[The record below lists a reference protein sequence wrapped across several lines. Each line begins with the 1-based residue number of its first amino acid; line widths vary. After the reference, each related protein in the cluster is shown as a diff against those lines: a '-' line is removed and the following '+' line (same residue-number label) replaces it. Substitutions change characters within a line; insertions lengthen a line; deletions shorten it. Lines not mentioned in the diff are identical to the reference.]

1 MPKLYFKYGTMGSSK
16 TALALMCKY
25 NYEQKGFNV
34 WLIKP
39 DIDTRYDVAGE
50 VPVVQSRIG
59 LKSASETF
67 NRTDDLYKMFNDRK
81 DKNYQVI
88 IVDECQFLTE
98 RQVDELKE
106 LTAFVPVLCYGL
118 KTNYLTK
125 LFEGSKRLL
134 EIAESITEIK
144 NVCKCGKKA
153 TLNARISSGKLVTSG
168 SEVLIGGDES
178 YEGLCYWCYKKLKEE
193 SK

>member
-34 WLIKP
+34 WLLKP
-39 DIDTRYDVAGE
+39 NLDNRYDVEGE

-59 LKSASETF
+59 LKSECETIDK
-67 NRTDDLYKMFNDRK
+67 TDSLIKLFESSK
-81 DKNYQVI
+81 HKNYQVI

-98 RQVDELKE
+98 HQIDELKE

-134 EIAESITEIK
+134 EIADSITEIK
-144 NVCKCGKKA
+144 TVCKCGKKS
-153 TLNARISSGKLVTSG
+153 TLNARISNGKLVTNG
-168 SEVLIGGDES
+168 SEVLIGGDDC
-178 YEGLCYWCYKKLKEE
+178 YEGVCYWCYKKLKEDN
-193 SK
+193 

>member
-98 RQVDELKE
+98 KQVDELKE

-153 TLNARISSGKLVTSG
+153 TLNARINNGKLVTSG